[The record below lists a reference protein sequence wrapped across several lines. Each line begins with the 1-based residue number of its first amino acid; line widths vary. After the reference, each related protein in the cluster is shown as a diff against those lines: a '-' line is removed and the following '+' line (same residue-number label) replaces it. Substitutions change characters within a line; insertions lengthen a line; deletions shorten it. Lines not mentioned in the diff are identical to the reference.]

1 MTQEMSSLEAYFSPF
16 AENVIGNG
24 QCITTAFGKQALLY
38 ADWTAT
44 GRAYRPIENWL
55 LAELLPFIG
64 NTHTTGSFTGE
75 LTSSA
80 YAEAKQVIK
89 QHVHAGKEDALI
101 FCGSG

>member
-24 QCITTAFGKQALLY
+24 QCITTAFGQQALLY
-38 ADWTAT
+38 ADWTAS
-44 GRAYRPIENWL
+44 GPAYRPIENWL

-64 NTHTTGSFTGE
+64 DSHTTGSFTGE
-75 LTSSA
+75 LVSAA

-89 QHVHAGKEDALI
+89 RLRPAGNPVAL
-101 FCGSG
+101 